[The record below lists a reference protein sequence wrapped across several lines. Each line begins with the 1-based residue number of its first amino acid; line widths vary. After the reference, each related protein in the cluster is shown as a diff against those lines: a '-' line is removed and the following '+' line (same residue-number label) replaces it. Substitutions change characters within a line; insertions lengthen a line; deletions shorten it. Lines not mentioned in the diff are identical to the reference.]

1 MYKPGGGMRETALVA
16 PGARN
21 SLISDILAPKF
32 HHCWLLEVLSFHV
45 VTSKR
50 HGEPAKNGRSVIL
63 TEMVYVLKIP
73 SRPGT

>member
-1 MYKPGGGMRETALVA
+1 MRETAPVA

-21 SLISDILAPKF
+21 SLISDILAPKIR
-32 HHCWLLEVLSFHV
+32 HCWLLEVLSFHV

-50 HGEPAKNGRSVIL
+50 HRDSAKKGRSDN
-63 TEMVYVLKIP
+63 EMVYFLKIP